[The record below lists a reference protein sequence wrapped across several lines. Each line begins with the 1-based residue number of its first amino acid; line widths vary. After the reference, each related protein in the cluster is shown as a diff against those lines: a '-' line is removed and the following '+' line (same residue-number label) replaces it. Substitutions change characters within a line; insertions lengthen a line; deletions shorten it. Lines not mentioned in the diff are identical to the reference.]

1 MTGPIPS
8 LADGLSFADDHV
20 LVTGAA
26 TGLGRHIARSFA
38 AAGATVSVIDIAET
52 PRDEQQSVVAAIEAQ
67 GGTAAFF
74 QTDLTDKTQVRE
86 SIAAALDRF
95 GPLDVLVNNAGV
107 NHLGSADEVS
117 VDEWDEVL
125 AVNLRGA
132 FLTARYA
139 LPSLLETGGS
149 IVNIASTAGLHGSP
163 GYAAYGPSKA
173 GLVNLTRQLAVDF
186 SPEGVRVNA
195 VAPGII
201 DAGMAAQELDDPET
215 VAYKKEQTLV
225 PRFGTPQDVSNA
237 VVFLASDAASFVT
250 GETLVVDGG
259 WCA

>member
-1 MTGPIPS
+1 MTVSIPS

-26 TGLGRHIARSFA
+26 TGLGRHIALTFA
-38 AAGATVSVIDIAET
+38 AAGATVSVLDITET
-52 PRDEQQSVVAAIEAQ
+52 PRDESQSVVAEIEER

-74 QTDLTDKTQVRE
+74 QTDLTDETAVRE
-86 SIAAALDRF
+86 SIHAALDRF

>member
-1 MTGPIPS
+1 MTASIPP

-26 TGLGRHIARSFA
+26 TGLGRHIALSFA
-38 AAGATVSVIDIAET
+38 AAGATVSALDIAET
-52 PRDEQQSVVAAIEAQ
+52 PRDEQQSVVTEIEEL
-67 GGTAAFF
+67 GGSAAFL
-74 QTDLTDKTQVRE
+74 QADLTDETQVRE
-86 SIAAALDRF
+86 SIAAAIDRF
-95 GPLDVLVNNAGV
+95 GPLSVLVNNAGV
-107 NHLGSADEVS
+107 NHLGSVDEVS
-117 VDEWDEVL
+117 VADWDTVL

-139 LPSLLETGGS
+139 LPSLLETSGS

-186 SPEGVRVNA
+186 SPDGVRVNA
-195 VAPGII
+195 IAPGII

-215 VAYKKEQTLV
+215 VAYKQEKTLL
-225 PRFGTPQDVSNA
+225 PRFGTPEDVSNA